1 MQLDTSRL
9 WSLFILVVS
18 QFVYEAT
25 FSLLL
30 SGSRVRAHALRTGS
44 LSSKP
49 VTACSTTLGKVVTS
63 HRVQNVLL
71 KGDMQTA
78 SNHSGSVYDFFSYLY
93 GGTKAIHSR
102 NHTLRFEF
110 GSLPRLERCSVFPTN
125 TEEQQR
131 ASAAH
136 SLWSH
141 GEKAYTLYADVP
153 RLQSAGLM
161 CPGVGCECNH
171 SI

>member
-30 SGSRVRAHALRTGS
+30 SGSHVRAHALRTGH

-78 SNHSGSVYDFFSYLY
+78 SNHSGSVYDYFFLTFTVAQKQYTVETILCVL
-93 GGTKAIHSR
+93 
-102 NHTLRFEF
+102 NLD
-110 GSLPRLERCSVFPTN
+110 LFP
-125 TEEQQR
+125 
-131 ASAAH
+131 
-136 SLWSH
+136 
-141 GEKAYTLYADVP
+141 G
-153 RLQSAGLM
+153 
-161 CPGVGCECNH
+161 
-171 SI
+171 